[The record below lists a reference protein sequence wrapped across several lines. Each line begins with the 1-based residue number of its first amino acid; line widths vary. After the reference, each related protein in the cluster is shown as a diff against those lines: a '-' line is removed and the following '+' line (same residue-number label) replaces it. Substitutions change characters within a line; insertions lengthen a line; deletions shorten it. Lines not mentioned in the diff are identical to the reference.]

1 MGEATAELMPSPTF
15 VAPHG
20 LSSQFISVLAR
31 ASSKPSPSASVAEFP
46 ASAMPDI
53 SSHAHE
59 PLVNDDAG
67 DTIIGIACML
77 LVLCTAAVVT
87 RILARRFMKLRL
99 EADDYLALIG
109 LVRSVPSFQGIKT
122 H

>member
-1 MGEATAELMPSPTF
+1 MEEATVELLPSPTF

-20 LSSQFISVLAR
+20 PSSKFISVLAR
-31 ASSKPSPSASVAEFP
+31 ASSKPSPSASIAVFP
-46 ASAMPDI
+46 AIATPNT

-67 DTIIGIACML
+67 DTIIGITCML
-77 LVLCTAAVVT
+77 LVLCTAAVLT
-87 RILARRFMKLRL
+87 RTLARRINKLRL

-109 LVRSVPSFQGIKT
+109 LVRSVPIF
-122 H
+122 